1 MAVDAAFEA
10 HLKTA
15 TTSVCRC
22 WSVARQDG
30 TILGFTDHDA
40 DLSFD
45 GLTYRASTGLA
56 PRSLHQTTG
65 LSVDNS
71 EALGILSDDAVRA
84 EDITAGRYD
93 KAVVTAW
100 LVNWQ
105 APDQRHKQFQG
116 TMGEISHSEG
126 TFTVELRGLAEA
138 LNQPQGR
145 FYQKTCSAL
154 LGDAR
159 CTVDMSNPAYV
170 VEVPAAAVLEN
181 QSFRFAQPLGFDEGW
196 FSGGRLQVLSGKAE
210 GLLAVIKSDQNHA
223 AHRELILWESVR
235 ADVHSGDLLRLYAGC
250 DKREE
255 TCRLKFFNYENYR
268 GFPHIPGE
276 DWLLS
281 YPVQGDGGTGGKL
294 AR

>member
-30 TILGFTDHDA
+30 EILGFTDHDA
-40 DLSFD
+40 DLNFD

-56 PRSLHQTTG
+56 PRSLQQSTG

-71 EALGILSDDAVRA
+71 EALGILSDDAVR
-84 EDITAGRYD
+84 EVDITAGRYD

-105 APDQRHKQFQG
+105 DPAQRHKQFKG

-138 LNQPQGR
+138 LNQPQGQ

-154 LGDAR
+154 LGDER
-159 CTVDMSNPAYV
+159 CKVDLSNPVYFV
-170 VEVPAAAVLEN
+170 DVTAADILEN
-181 QSFRFAQPLGFDEGW
+181 QSFRFEHPFGFDEGW
-196 FSGGRLQVLSGKAE
+196 FAGGRLQVLTGNAA
-210 GLLAVIKSDQNHA
+210 GLIAVIKSDQNHA
-223 AHRELILWESVR
+223 EHRELILWESLR
-235 ADVHSGDLLRLYAGC
+235 ADVQGGDLLRLQAGC
-250 DKREE
+250 DKRED
-255 TCRLKFFNYENYR
+255 TCQLKFFNYENYR